1 MRIVITGP
9 TGAIGHALIDL
20 CLDKGIEVLAIC
32 HRGSKR
38 IGDLPVD
45 KRVKIIE
52 LDMSEYDSVQKNTIQ
67 NLGKWDIFY
76 HMAWNGTTGDDRNDT
91 NLQQQNI
98 KGTLAAVKLAKQL
111 KCHTFIG
118 TGSQAEYG
126 RVNDVLRPDT
136 PTFPENGYGIAKL
149 CAGQLSKIA
158 CSQLGIR
165 HIWVRILSVYGPYDG
180 MDTMVIATIKKL
192 LTGEIPM
199 FTKGEQEWDYLY
211 SRDAGKAMLALG
223 DRGADG
229 EVYVLGSG
237 KARPLRYYI
246 EAIRNAVSPNNE
258 IDIGA
263 IPYSQNQVMFL
274 CADIEKLTKDT
285 GFEPRTSFEEGVEET
300 INWVENR
307 IKR

>member
-52 LDMSEYDSVQKNTIQ
+52 LDMSEYDSVQNGEIR

-91 NLQQQNI
+91 DLQQQNI
-98 KGTLAAVKLAKQL
+98 KATLAAVRLAHKL

-118 TGSQAEYG
+118 AGSQAEYG
-126 RVNDVLRPDT
+126 RVNDVLRPNT

-149 CAGQLSKIA
+149 CAGQLSKIV
-158 CSQLGIR
+158 CRQLGIR

-180 MDTMVIATIKKL
+180 MNTMVISTIRKL
-192 LTGEIPM
+192 LIDEMPM
-199 FTKGEQEWDYLY
+199 FTKGEQEWDYIY
-211 SRDAGKAMLALG
+211 SRDAGEAMLALG
-223 DRGADG
+223 ARGADG
-229 EVYVLGSG
+229 EIYVLGSG

-246 EAIRNAVSPNNE
+246 EIIRKAVGTNHE
-258 IDIGA
+258 IAMGA
-263 IPYSQNQVMFL
+263 IPYSSKQVMFL
-274 CADIEKLTKDT
+274 CADIEKLTVDT
-285 GFEPRTSFEEGVEET
+285 GFEPKTSFEKGVEET
-300 INWVENR
+300 VNWVKN
-307 IKR
+307 II